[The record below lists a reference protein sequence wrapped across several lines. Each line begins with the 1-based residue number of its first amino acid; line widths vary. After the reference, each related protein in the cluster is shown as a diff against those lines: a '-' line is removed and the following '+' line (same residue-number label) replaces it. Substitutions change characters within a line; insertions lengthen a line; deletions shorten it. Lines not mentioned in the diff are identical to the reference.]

1 MDFGPLNLGK
11 TWKYVSE
18 LEKLISHPNYKK
30 NKIYHH
36 THNDDP
42 KTANAA
48 FLMGAFQV
56 TRIYNSDHNS
66 GFLCRSR
73 L

>member
-18 LEKLISHPNYKK
+18 LEKLVSHPNYKK
-30 NKIYHH
+30 NKIYHY
-36 THNDDP
+36 TSVDQA
-42 KTANAA
+42 KAANAA

-56 TRIYNSDHNS
+56 QIP
-66 GFLCRSR
+66 
-73 L
+73 

>member
-36 THNDDP
+36 TSTDNA
-42 KTANAA
+42 KAANAA

-56 TRIYNSDHNS
+56 LIIFEPRW
-66 GFLCRSR
+66 
-73 L
+73 

>member
-11 TWKYVSE
+11 MWKYVSE

-30 NKIYHH
+30 NKIYHF
-36 THNDDP
+36 TSTDNN
-42 KTANAA
+42 KALNAA

-56 TRIYNSDHNS
+56 LSKQLIQIIILNYSA
-66 GFLCRSR
+66 
-73 L
+73 

>member
-18 LEKLISHPNYKK
+18 LEKLVSHPNYKK

-36 THNDDP
+36 TSIDAAKAP
-42 KTANAA
+42 NAA
-48 FLMGAFQV
+48 FLMGAF
-56 TRIYNSDHNS
+56 
-66 GFLCRSR
+66 
-73 L
+73 